1 MHYQWSSEKN
11 HLKWPCKAS
20 FFFTKFFLKTRNQ
33 QINFV
38 DIMALIRTM
47 VQIPSTF
54 EEVAVGM
61 ISYIPKGYARVD
73 LVADCYFH
81 GSVKDTERHSCG
93 ESDSRRILIKS
104 ICAKVLTSDFASF
117 LSNGENKTRMIQ
129 VIFEFIVKH
138 NAKILHVL
146 RTTVL
151 ILPQKMST
159 RR

>member
-1 MHYQWSSEKN
+1 
-11 HLKWPCKAS
+11 
-20 FFFTKFFLKTRNQ
+20 
-33 QINFV
+33 
-38 DIMALIRTM
+38 MALIRTM

-54 EEVAVGM
+54 EEVVVGM
-61 ISYIPKGYARVD
+61 ISYIPKGYARID
-73 LVADCYFH
+73 LVAYCYFL
-81 GSVKDTERHSCG
+81 GSVKDTERNGCG
-93 ESDSRRILIKS
+93 ENDCRRILIKS
-104 ICAKVLTSDFASF
+104 IRTKVSTSYFASF
-117 LSNGENKTRMIQ
+117 LSNDENKTRMIQ